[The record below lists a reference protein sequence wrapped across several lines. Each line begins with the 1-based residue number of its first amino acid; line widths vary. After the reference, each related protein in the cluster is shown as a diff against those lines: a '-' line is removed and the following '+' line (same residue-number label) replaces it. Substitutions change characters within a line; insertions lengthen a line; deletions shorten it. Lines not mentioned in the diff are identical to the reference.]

1 MNTEATDPV
10 STAPPL
16 GRRARNRA
24 ARHDQLL
31 AAASDIVGEHGLEGL
46 TMQAVADRVDC
57 AVGTIY
63 TYFASKSALMAAL
76 QTAAIQTLLATYHR
90 TAVVWDDELA
100 EAGVDDS
107 VASLVRVMAFGQ
119 LFVAGPELHPREFEF
134 LQMLITTPEQT
145 VNVDDVRTVTPH
157 ALTML
162 TEALVLIESA
172 VSEGAL
178 ASPDARPGDDGLR
191 RTLRWIGALDGA
203 FLVSNANVTA
213 LPDPDAFHARHL
225 ALLVT
230 EDMLLAWGAP
240 PRTLEAAS
248 VQLERMRTAG
258 TLLPRPAAGRW
269 A

>member
-1 MNTEATDPV
+1 MTNEA
-10 STAPPL
+10 STPIAVTQPT

-31 AAASDIVGEHGLEGL
+31 AAASEIVGEHGLEGL
-46 TMQAVADRVDC
+46 TMQAVADRVGC

-63 TYFASKSALMAAL
+63 TYFTSKSALMAAL
-76 QTAAIQTLLATYHR
+76 QIAAIQTLLATYHH
-90 TAVVWDDELA
+90 TAVTWDDEIVQ
-100 EAGVDDS
+100 AGLDDS

-145 VNVDDVRTVTPH
+145 VNPDDVRSVIPH

-172 VSEGAL
+172 VTEGAL
-178 ASPDARPGDDGLR
+178 ASPDSRPGDDGLR
-191 RTLRWIGALDGA
+191 RTLRWIGALDGTL
-203 FLVSNANVTA
+203 LVSNANVTA
-213 LPDPDAFHARHL
+213 LPDPGAFQARHL
-225 ALLVT
+225 AHLVT

-240 PRTLEAAS
+240 PRILEAAT
-248 VQLERMRTAG
+248 VQLERMRAGG
-258 TLLPRPAAGRW
+258 TLLPTPVVAR
-269 A
+269 

>member
-1 MNTEATDPV
+1 MNSEATDRR
-10 STAPPL
+10 ADAQPL

-90 TAVVWDDELA
+90 SAAVWDDALA
-100 EAGVDDS
+100 EADVDDAVS
-107 VASLVRVMAFGQ
+107 ALVRVMAFGQ

-134 LQMLITTPEQT
+134 LQLLINTPEQT
-145 VNVDDVRTVTPH
+145 VNADDVRAVTPH
-157 ALTML
+157 ALTLL
-162 TEALVLIESA
+162 TELLVVIEAA

-178 ASPDARPGDDGLR
+178 SSTSQRAGDDGLR
-191 RTLRWIGALDGA
+191 RTLRLIGALDGA
-203 FLVSNANVTA
+203 LLVSNANVTA
-213 LPDPDAFHARHL
+213 LPDPEAFQARHL
-225 ALLVT
+225 TQLVT
-230 EDMLLAWGAP
+230 EDLLLAWGAP
-240 PRTLEAAS
+240 PRTLEAAT
-248 VQLERMRTAG
+248 VQLERMRAAG
-258 TLLPRPAAGRW
+258 TLLPRVGD
-269 A
+269 